1 MHGGIFL
8 PLGDMKSL
16 RGCAALL
23 AALLLAA
30 AAAKSY
36 VKKVFVDDLTLVIKL
51 DSI

>member
-1 MHGGIFL
+1 
-8 PLGDMKSL
+8 MKSL

-23 AALLLAA
+23 AALLLAAA